1 MKESSSPQRQMTLV
15 GTQVQTEM
23 PRDARKPRIT
33 KKEQRERIL
42 RETLPAQWISGQYGQ
57 S

>member
-42 RETLPAQWISGQYGQ
+42 RETLPAHVTLGHIRHS
-57 S
+57 